1 MNKKALFIGGGALA
15 VVAIVVAL
23 ILIFTGGNDQNSR
36 IFGVTD
42 KVNDVPDGFVY
53 LETVTQSGTYS
64 GLVYV
69 GNDSS
74 VKIQYDNN
82 GNQAEIGKWHA
93 CILFIPSFICII
105 LSMFTSCFTASGHFR
120 VMPS

>member
-23 ILIFTGGNDQNSR
+23 ILIFTGGSDQNSR

-74 VKIQYDNN
+74 VKVQYEIN
-82 GNQAEIGKWHA
+82 GNQAE
-93 CILFIPSFICII
+93 L
-105 LSMFTSCFTASGHFR
+105 TAVEHKGELTF
-120 VMPS
+120 VLG